1 MKTVNLEEIYID
13 DNKGIIYSRSGLVL
27 DFMHSKISESQINK
41 LRKVDNSF
49 ANHCKEELR
58 LSLKIAKLNVNLD
71 PLNKYYLSKLEEYQL
86 RKIS

>member
-41 LRKVDNSF
+41 LRKVDNGF
-49 ANHCKEELR
+49 ANHCKEESR
-58 LSLKIAKLNVNLD
+58 LSLKIAKLNINLD